1 MKRIMLLVMVCLIAF
16 TAFAEEN
23 QEVTTL
29 PDVIVTDTQLYP
41 GSYQSIKS
49 DKVKDSTSTDLIS
62 VIKSQVPS
70 FYSPSNRAMGYG
82 VARSGAATMSIRG
95 IGKSGWGPTTGIP
108 VLVNGIDTTMGI
120 MGHPVADVLTMK
132 NVEQIEVLIGPQP
145 VLFGSSAMGGVIN
158 IITKKQKAD
167 GFTTDIQGSYGMW
180 NTTEDYLYHMGKL
193 GSLDYSV
200 GYQFQHTDGDWEQ
213 TINGKNFTSEY
224 TQHSGNVHVG
234 YAISKNWYASVESYG
249 MKQNIHDPGPQG
261 ISALAPTPL
270 TNQLNLLEEFTIQ
283 RGGVAAKISHDYRD
297 FSGSLQ
303 AEGNFGHHESVQT
316 NTGNDIFESDD
327 KSYALRLKEI
337 VRPWTGGTLTAGA
350 EWRRWG
356 GTAKNVS
363 TGAYYIDDEY
373 IYDTAVYGL
382 LQQNFLKDMISANAG
397 ARYTHNSEYGGF
409 TAWQAGAAVRPFE
422 KTKVYTNIAKGFK
435 LPDIRQYFV
444 KMYPATNTILETGTD
459 LKPETY
465 TSAEVGITQE
475 LLDRISVNIAGF
487 RIYSKDQ
494 FVYQNNAWTN
504 APDFN
509 YNGAEAGVTVK
520 AFEWLSVSAGY
531 SYIANKQDDAYLAY
545 VPKHRATG
553 GFVFS
558 MAGVRIQLDGE
569 YVKNLYADTAGTKE
583 FDAYFVANA
592 RVSYT
597 LWEKYTAFAN
607 FYNITDRE
615 YSTFAVQVPPL
626 GNSYCEY
633 PMPGFHFIAGLSAT
647 F

>member
-1 MKRIMLLVMVCLIAF
+1 MKKIIMLVVLLFVSIPL
-16 TAFAEEN
+16 FAEE
-23 QEVTTL
+23 EATVL
-29 PDVIVTDTQLYP
+29 SDIIVTEMQLYP
-41 GSYQSIKS
+41 GSYQAIKS
-49 DKVKDSTSTDLIS
+49 EKIKESGATDLVS
-62 VIKSQVPS
+62 VIKNAVPS
-70 FYSPSNRAMGYG
+70 FYSPSNRPMGYG

-108 VLVNGIDTTMGI
+108 VLINGMDTTMGI

-132 NVEQIEVLIGPQP
+132 NVEQIEVLLGPQP

-158 IITKKQKAD
+158 VITKKQKED
-167 GFTTDIQGSYGMW
+167 GFTTELQGSYGMW
-180 NTTEDYLYHMGKL
+180 NTTEDYLYHTGKL
-193 GSLDYSV
+193 GALDYSV
-200 GYQFQHTDGDWEQ
+200 GYQFQHSDGDWNQ
-213 TINGKNFTSEY
+213 TFNGKDFTSEF
-224 TQHSGNVHVG
+224 TQHSGTVHVG
-234 YAISKNWYASVESYG
+234 YALSKNWYASVDSYG
-249 MKQNIHDPGPQG
+249 MKQNIHDPGPEG
-261 ISALAPTPL
+261 IAALAPTPL

-283 RGGVAAKISHDYRD
+283 RGGVMAKLSHDYRI

-303 AEGNFGHHESVQT
+303 AEGNFGHHESTQT
-316 NTGNDIFESDD
+316 NTGSDIFESDD
-327 KSYALRLKEI
+327 TSYALRFKEI
-337 VRPWTGGTLTAGA
+337 IRPWQGSTVTAGA

-363 TGAYYIDDEY
+363 TGAYYIDDEF
-373 IYDTAVYGL
+373 IYDTSGYGL
-382 LQQNFLKDMISANAG
+382 IQQNFLKDIISVSGG

-409 TAWQAGAAVRPFE
+409 TAWQAGAAVRPLE
-422 KTKVYTNIAKGFK
+422 KTKIYSNIAKGFK

-444 KMYPATNTILETGTD
+444 KMFPATNTILETGTD

-465 TSAEVGITQE
+465 TSVEAGISQE
-475 LLDRISVNIAGF
+475 LLERVTLNVAAF

-504 APDFN
+504 APDFT
-509 YNGAEAGVTVK
+509 YNGAEAGVSVK
-520 AFEWLSVSAGY
+520 AFEWLSLNAGY
-531 SYIANKQDDAYLAY
+531 SYIANEQDDVYLAY
-545 VPKHRATG
+545 VPKHRLIG

-558 MAGVRIQLDGE
+558 MAGVRVETSGE
-569 YVKNLYADTAGTKE
+569 YVNGLFADTAGTKE

-592 RVSYT
+592 RISYT
-597 LWEKYTAFAN
+597 LWQKYTAFVN
-607 FYNITDRE
+607 LYNITDRE